1 MKDVKNLFRLK
12 KEIDENTIKGIRNL
26 LKLKWENKAI
36 KNRTIRKIRN
46 LFEQEK
52 EDHYKSVRVGNF

>member
-12 KEIDENTIKGIRNL
+12 KEIDENTIKGIRNF

-46 LFEQEK
+46 LFEQERR
-52 EDHYKSVRVGNF
+52 SL